1 MDAAQNRS
9 RRGRNGGKYMS
20 TSVVMKPR
28 AGSKAILIEE
38 QPDGSRTA
46 ACWCLALG
54 RIVLVRVRASQA
66 GEILS
71 ENRRNIDTI
80 LPDTPP
86 PMREI
91 FITGLTP
98 AEFVLR
104 MRGKLRRKED
114 YEKLGYG
121 GRL

>member
-1 MDAAQNRS
+1 MNR
-9 RRGRNGGKYMS
+9 
-20 TSVVMKPR
+20 SVVMKPR
-28 AGSKAILIEE
+28 AGSKDILIEE

-46 ACWCLALG
+46 ACWCSALG
-54 RIVLVRVRASQA
+54 RIVLVPLTAEQ
-66 GEILS
+66 GEEILS
-71 ENRRNIDTI
+71 ENRRNLDTI

-98 AEFVLR
+98 AEFDLM
-104 MRGKLRRKED
+104 MRGRLRPAED
-114 YEKLGYG
+114 YKKLGYG

>member
-1 MDAAQNRS
+1 MNR
-9 RRGRNGGKYMS
+9 
-20 TSVVMKPR
+20 SVVMKPR
-28 AGSKAILIEE
+28 AGSNAILIE
-38 QPDGSRTA
+38 QLPDGSRTA
-46 ACWCLALG
+46 ACWCSALG
-54 RIVLVRVRASQA
+54 QIVLVPLKAEQA

-71 ENRRNIDTI
+71 KNRRNIDTI

-98 AEFVLR
+98 AEFDLR

-121 GRL
+121 ARL